1 MIFTCQ
7 VSDEV
12 VEDEVIEDE
21 AIEISLEDFPGY

>member
-7 VSDEV
+7 MSDEV

-21 AIEISLEDFPGY
+21 AIEINLEDFPGY